1 MDDNFSPKVRDVIT
15 FSKEEALRLGHE
27 FIGTEHLIL
36 GLIRKGEGKAIEI
49 LTTFDV
55 DLILLRKKLEQL
67 NPSNPTFTENKD
79 KPSLRL
85 TRQAEKALKT
95 TFLEAK
101 LYQSEAIDTA
111 HLLLCILRNENDPTT
126 KLIQKYNVNYD
137 DVKTLYKQLHVDEVD
152 VDLPSN
158 PIAETP
164 SDDEYASEKP
174 NPFDQSQKSKT
185 ARKSKTPVLDNFGR
199 DLTDLAEKGKLD
211 PVVGRQK
218 EIERVSQILS
228 RRKKNNPML
237 IGEPGVGKSAIAEGL
252 ALRIVERKVSRILF
266 DKRIVS
272 LDLASLV
279 AGTKYRGQFEERMK
293 ALMNE
298 LEKNEDII
306 LFIDEIHTIVGAGG
320 ATGSLDASNMLKPAL
335 ARGEIQCI
343 GATTLDEF
351 RTNIEKDGALER
363 RFQKVI
369 VDPTSV
375 EETIQI
381 LQNIKIKYEEHHHV
395 NYTDDAIEA
404 CVKLTNR
411 YMTDRYL
418 PDKAI
423 DALDEA
429 GSRIHI
435 TNIVVP
441 QQVLELES
449 QLEIIRDRKTK
460 AVNGQ
465 KYEEAAKLRD
475 DEKNIEAALNS
486 AQKQWED
493 DSKLNKEIVTEDN
506 VAEVVSMMTGIPV
519 NRVAEAETHRL
530 HELPSMIKGK
540 VIGQNEAVTKVV
552 KAIQRNRVGLKDPNK
567 PIGSFI
573 FLGQTG
579 VGKTQLAKV
588 LARELFDSDDSLIRI
603 DMSEYMEKFAISRLV
618 GAPPGYVGYEEG
630 GQLTEKVR
638 RKPYSV
644 ILLDEIEKAHP
655 DVFNMLLQI
664 LDDGHITDSLGRKI
678 DFRNTIIIMTSNIG
692 ARQLKDFGGGVGF
705 GTSSKKE
712 QADAHAKSVLESAL
726 KKTFA
731 PEFLN
736 RIDDVIVFNNLERED
751 IHSII
756 DIELGKLLH
765 RISDLGYTLNLSDAA
780 KDYIA
785 DKGFDKKY
793 GARPLKRAI
802 QKYIED
808 ALAEE
813 IVNSKLSEG
822 DTITMDFDDDKKEL
836 TIKIK
841 KGKKKPETRT
851 ETKS

>member
-1 MDDNFSPKVRDVIT
+1 MDDNFSPKVRDVIA

-27 FIGTEHLIL
+27 FIGTEHLLL
-36 GLIRKGEGKAIEI
+36 GLIRKGEGKAMEI
-49 LTTFDV
+49 LTAFDV
-55 DLILLRKKLEQL
+55 DTVLLRKKLEQL
-67 NPSNPTFTENKD
+67 NPAFTDTTSK
-79 KPSLRL
+79 KSLHL

-101 LYQSEAIDTA
+101 LYQSESIDTA

-126 KLIQKYNVNYD
+126 KLIQKYHVNYD
-137 DVKTLYKQLHVDEVD
+137 EAKALYKQLYAEDTER
-152 VDLPSN
+152 LPNN
-158 PIAETP
+158 PIAEAP
-164 SDDEYASEKP
+164 SDDEFPSEKP
-174 NPFDQSQKSKT
+174 NPFDQSKKGKNVK
-185 ARKSKTPVLDNFGR
+185 KSKTPVLDNFGR
-199 DLTDLAEKGKLD
+199 DLTDLAERGKLD

-252 ALRIVERKVSRILF
+252 ALRIIERKVSRILF
-266 DKRIVS
+266 DKRLVS

-369 VDPTSV
+369 VEPTSV
-375 EETIQI
+375 DETIQI
-381 LQNIKIKYEEHHHV
+381 LQNIKSKYEEHHHV
-395 NYTDDAIEA
+395 NYTDEAINA

-441 QQVLELES
+441 QQVLELEA
-449 QLEIIRDRKTK
+449 QLETVRDQKTK

-475 DEKNIEAALNS
+475 DEKNMEAALDS
-486 AQKQWED
+486 AQKKWED
-493 DSKLNKEIVTEDN
+493 DSKQNREIVTEDN

-519 NRVAEAETHRL
+519 NRVAEAETEKL
-530 HELPSMIKGK
+530 HELPQLIKGK
-540 VIGQNEAVTKVV
+540 VVGQDIAVTKVV

-603 DMSEYMEKFAISRLV
+603 DMSEYMEKFAISRLI

-638 RKPYSV
+638 RKPYAV

-655 DVFNMLLQI
+655 DVFNILLQI
-664 LDDGHITDSLGRKI
+664 LDDGFITDSLGRKI

-705 GTSSKKE
+705 GTATKAA
-712 QADAHAKSVLESAL
+712 QADEHA
-726 KKTFA
+726 
-731 PEFLN
+731 
-736 RIDDVIVFNNLERED
+736 
-751 IHSII
+751 
-756 DIELGKLLH
+756 
-765 RISDLGYTLNLSDAA
+765 
-780 KDYIA
+780 
-785 DKGFDKKY
+785 
-793 GARPLKRAI
+793 
-802 QKYIED
+802 
-808 ALAEE
+808 
-813 IVNSKLSEG
+813 
-822 DTITMDFDDDKKEL
+822 
-836 TIKIK
+836 
-841 KGKKKPETRT
+841 
-851 ETKS
+851 

>member
-1 MDDNFSPKVRDVIT
+1 MDDNFSPRVKDVIAY
-15 FSKEEALRLGHE
+15 SKEEALRLGHD
-27 FIGTEHLIL
+27 FIGTEHLML
-36 GLIRKGEGKAIEI
+36 GLLRDGNGKAISILDALEVDLDHLRRKVEI
-49 LTTFDV
+49 LS
-55 DLILLRKKLEQL
+55 
-67 NPSNPTFTENKD
+67 PSNPNPSGIQKD
-79 KPSLRL
+79 KKNLHL
-85 TRQAEKALKT
+85 TRQAERALKT

-101 LYQSEAIDTA
+101 LFQSSSINTA

-126 KLIQKYNVNYD
+126 KLLHKLKVDYD
-137 DVKTLYKQLHVDEVD
+137 GVKEQFKFMIT
-152 VDLPSN
+152 
-158 PIAETP
+158 
-164 SDDEYASEKP
+164 SDDDIVDSPTSESFPGDSDEPSGGKESS
-174 NPFDQSQKSKT
+174 FGSTSSQKGNK
-185 ARKSKTPVLDNFGR
+185 KSKTPVLDNFGR
-199 DLTDLAEKGKLD
+199 DLTQMAEENKLD
-211 PVVGRQK
+211 PVVGREK

-228 RRKKNNPML
+228 RRKKNNPLL

-252 ALRIVERKVSRILF
+252 ALRIINKKVSRILYN
-266 DKRIVS
+266 KRVVT

-293 ALMNE
+293 AVMNE
-298 LEKNEDII
+298 LEKNDDVI

-320 ATGSLDASNMLKPAL
+320 ATGSLDASNMFKPAL

-343 GATTLDEF
+343 GATTLDEY
-351 RTNIEKDGALER
+351 RQYIEKDGALER

-369 VDPTSV
+369 VEPTSV
-375 EETIQI
+375 DETIEI
-381 LQNIKIKYEEHHHV
+381 LQNIKGKYEDHHNV
-395 NYTDDAIEA
+395 AYTDEAILA

-411 YMTDRYL
+411 YMTDRFL

-429 GSRIHI
+429 GSRVHI
-435 TNIVVP
+435 VNMDVP
-441 QQVLELES
+441 KQILELEK
-449 QLEIIRDRKTK
+449 QLDDVRELKNSVVK
-460 AVNGQ
+460 KQ

-475 DEKNIEAALNS
+475 DEKRLEKELAT
-486 AQKQWED
+486 AQEKWEE
-493 DSKLNKEIVTEDN
+493 DSKLHKEVVTEDN
-506 VAEVVSMMTGIPV
+506 VADVVSMMSGIPV
-519 NRVAEAETHRL
+519 NRIAQTESNKLA
-530 HELPSMIKGK
+530 ELPNLIKAN
-540 VIGQNEAVTKVV
+540 VIGQDEAVAKVA
-552 KAIQRNRVGLKDPNK
+552 KAIQRNRAGLKDPNK

-588 LARELFDSDDSLIRI
+588 LAKELFDSEEALIRV

-655 DVFNMLLQI
+655 DVFNMLLQV
-664 LDDGHITDSLGRKI
+664 LDDGFLTDSLGRKI

-692 ARQLKDFGGGVGF
+692 ARQLKDFGQGVGF
-705 GTSSKKE
+705 GTAAKKS
-712 QADAHAKSVLESAL
+712 QADSHQKSVIENAL
-726 KKTFA
+726 KKAFA

-736 RIDDVIVFNNLERED
+736 RIDDVIVFNALEREH
-751 IHSII
+751 IHKII
-756 DIELGKLLH
+756 DIELAKLFT
-765 RISDLGYTLNLSDAA
+765 RIKDIGYNLNLTDKA

-785 DKGFDKKY
+785 EKGFDRKY

-813 IVNSKLSEG
+813 IVNSKLEEG
-822 DTITMDFDDDKKEL
+822 DSIYMDLDKKKEGL

-841 KGKKKPETRT
+841 KAEKSSK
-851 ETKS
+851 TKESD

>member
-67 NPSNPTFTENKD
+67 NPSNATFTENKD

-126 KLIQKYNVNYD
+126 KLIQKYHVNYD

-765 RISDLGYTLNLSDAA
+765 RISDLGYTLNLSDTA

-841 KGKKKPETRT
+841 KGEKKPETRT